1 MKICS
6 GKNELNIRSNEI
18 NKYQKGNEYDE
29 MIYSIKNNIG
39 NEKYS
44 LNTETEANINKKHI
58 YTNLMNNNKNFR
70 YYFEFKKSLIEK
82 KKYLIKSN
90 SNNYMN
96 IKKNNQ
102 ATKVN
107 DEYEDIKLKIKLGL
121 MKKNRYNNEINKNK
135 NRMDINHIIIEKTK
149 KILKEKNK
157 KLENKLNKNK
167 NKENKTLIKI
177 KNLLEKNNINN
188 YNYFFKGL

>member
-1 MKICS
+1 
-6 GKNELNIRSNEI
+6 
-18 NKYQKGNEYDE
+18 
-29 MIYSIKNNIG
+29 
-39 NEKYS
+39 
-44 LNTETEANINKKHI
+44 
-58 YTNLMNNNKNFR
+58 MNNNKNFR